1 MPPVSDGA
9 CGAAKRSEPEER
21 MKAPG
26 IRTAIPQRRYKLGDF
41 SVVVLGDI
49 ESDDGVDYR
58 YVFAAVRDGETEPR
72 FYVLSVRRPD
82 SSGDFALRVLGE
94 RLDRELDVSGRW
106 RDIDLF
112 CDQAVALAQQVL
124 ELGDEQAWRLM

>member
-1 MPPVSDGA
+1 
-9 CGAAKRSEPEER
+9 

-41 SVVVLGDI
+41 TIVVLGDI

-58 YVFAAVRDGETEPR
+58 YVFATVRDGEPEPR
-72 FYVLSVRRPD
+72 FYVLSVR
-82 SSGDFALRVLGE
+82 SQNASGDFALRVLSEGM
-94 RLDRELDVSGRW
+94 DRELDVSGRW
-106 RDIDLF
+106 RDLDQF
-112 CDQAVALAQQVL
+112 CDQAIALAQQVL

>member
-1 MPPVSDGA
+1 
-9 CGAAKRSEPEER
+9 
-21 MKAPG
+21 MKAPA

-58 YVFAAVRDGETEPR
+58 YVFAAVRDGESEPR
-72 FYVLSVRRPD
+72 FYALSVRSPD
-82 SSGDFALRVLGE
+82 SSGDFSLRVLGE
-94 RLDRELDVSGRW
+94 GMDRELDVSGRW

-124 ELGDEQAWRLM
+124 DMGDEQAWRLM

>member
-1 MPPVSDGA
+1 
-9 CGAAKRSEPEER
+9 

-49 ESDDGVDYR
+49 ESDDGIDYR
-58 YVFAAVRDGETEPR
+58 YVFAAVRDGESEPR
-72 FYVLSVRRPD
+72 FYALSVRSPD
-82 SSGDFALRVLGE
+82 SSGDFSLRVLGE
-94 RLDRELDVSGRW
+94 GMDRELDVSGRW

-124 ELGDEQAWRLM
+124 DMGDEQAWRLM